1 MSEHTQQT
9 ATQDDAQ
16 FQITESDLKADLR
29 RVKLELGETPSYG
42 DYDQHGAYSFTPI
55 RRVFGCWSN
64 ALAAVG
70 FDTDDRRAN
79 TEYTDEELLDA
90 IRELAAEVEGAP
102 TARDMN
108 KHGRHSNQ
116 IYYNRFG
123 SWTAALSKAG
133 VEKEDD
139 YVSAGSL
146 IDAILDVACEVGRSP
161 YGRELDELTDRSQAT
176 CKNRFGSW
184 AEALQMAGLPPRYRG
199 GNSTKHRRHNSYGR
213 NWREMRRR
221 ALERD
226 RYECQ
231 DCGVEYAVEKEQTG
245 NGLHVHHICPIRA
258 FDEPEQ
264 ANFLVNLISL
274 CEECHQKWERSGPTE
289 GEIEEIVAAAEAG
302 GHDE

>member
-1 MSEHTQQT
+1 MTDAARFKSRPVESPIEAQRSNSTPVEALEKAKGGISRPRSLTSSPQTEVIKITLSKSRATGDRSAGLSIGVPTEHTMSEHTQQT

-70 FDTDDRRAN
+70 FDTNDRAAN
-79 TEYTDEELLDA
+79 AAYTDEELLDA

-108 KHGRHSNQ
+108 NHGRHSNQ

-133 VEKEDD
+133 VEKKDN
-139 YVSAGSL
+139 YVSAG
-146 IDAILDVACEVGRSP
+146 V
-161 YGRELDELTDRSQAT
+161 
-176 CKNRFGSW
+176 
-184 AEALQMAGLPPRYRG
+184 
-199 GNSTKHRRHNSYGR
+199 
-213 NWREMRRR
+213 
-221 ALERD
+221 
-226 RYECQ
+226 
-231 DCGVEYAVEKEQTG
+231 
-245 NGLHVHHICPIRA
+245 
-258 FDEPEQ
+258 
-264 ANFLVNLISL
+264 
-274 CEECHQKWERSGPTE
+274 
-289 GEIEEIVAAAEAG
+289 
-302 GHDE
+302 